1 MPCPAPA
8 TEQFNIFNFQQLFSS
23 SLKHNNILVLL
34 TNMDYFTSLIGQER
48 AVELLTQAV
57 ERNRIAPGY
66 LFVGSNGIG
75 KSLAAQCFIEL
86 FFSANIP
93 EGRSITSVQNRVRQ
107 RNHPDLLWV

>member
-1 MPCPAPA
+1 
-8 TEQFNIFNFQQLFSS
+8 
-23 SLKHNNILVLL
+23 
-34 TNMDYFTSLIGQER
+34 MDYFSSLIGQER

-86 FFSANIP
+86 FFFS
-93 EGRSITSVQNRVRQ
+93 
-107 RNHPDLLWV
+107 